1 MTAAQTALEGL
12 ATSISQASWFAA
24 VGEPI
29 LEAERAEAWAC
40 LSGLSW
46 PALAIEPV
54 VDWPSVE
61 RLANGPDWDTAWWDT
76 EETLRRSLMAEAEV
90 KWGREETLAA
100 LTHTVQKTSDVV
112 HGAAAI
118 AAARAGIADANLSRV
133 AAGAATQSCHQA
145 AVAILAGGAAEH
157 PFRIKFRLF
166 VAGRFPLGPIGG
178 SFRVF

>member
-24 VGEPI
+24 VGEPM

-112 HGAAAI
+112 HGAAA
-118 AAARAGIADANLSRV
+118 
-133 AAGAATQSCHQA
+133 AATQSCHQA